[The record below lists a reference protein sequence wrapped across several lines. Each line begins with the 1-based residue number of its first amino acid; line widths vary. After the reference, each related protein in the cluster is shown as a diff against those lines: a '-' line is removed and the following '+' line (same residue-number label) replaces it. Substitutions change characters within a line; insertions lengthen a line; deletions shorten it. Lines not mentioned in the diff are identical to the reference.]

1 MLLDCA
7 KHRAL
12 ICDSLVTIVMVMMT
26 RLLGIIIG
34 IICSVTIIILVR
46 SIVVIVINSGC
57 NFVRV

>member
-1 MLLDCA
+1 MIALNT
-7 KHRAL
+7 L
-12 ICDSLVTIVMVMMT
+12 ICDSLATIVMVMMT

-57 NFVRV
+57 HFVRV